1 VKAALYDSVLQFFE
15 FRTGDGIESQVSII
29 RPELKRVAP
38 AQLPAYLRARQQ
50 RQKIRFQA
58 LNMIHVTV
66 GMLSLLGVAMLLNHA
81 ALRRRWDE
89 MGLPGLLLLGL
100 VGNAIICG
108 TFSNPHDRYQSR
120 LMWLPALALLLARAK
135 DPHALEREE
144 DAE

>member
-1 VKAALYDSVLQFFE
+1 MQ
-15 FRTGDGIESQVSII
+15 
-29 RPELKRVAP
+29 RVRIAGP
-38 AQLPAYLRARQQ
+38 GQKQ

-81 ALRRRWDE
+81 ALRRRWGE
-89 MGLPGLLLLGL
+89 MTLPGLVLLGL

-120 LMWLPALALLLARAK
+120 VIWLPSLVLLLAVARDRRALQ
-135 DPHALEREE
+135 PV
-144 DAE
+144 AESGT